1 MVLAKNRRE
10 NSDRPKQA
18 AANAHFNTK
27 KRIDIDEKPKEIE
40 EGQAGEE
47 KP

>member
-1 MVLAKNRRE
+1 MVLTKNRQE
-10 NSDRPKQA
+10 NSDRPKQGVT
-18 AANAHFNTK
+18 NAHFNTK

-47 KP
+47 KS